1 MDSLAL
7 KMLFALRPVP
17 LWWRDDDAARDTPEL
32 RRLLE
37 LSARLKIPLLLAVIP
52 DAMDE
57 SLPPLV
63 RRYPLVRVAQ
73 HGVAH
78 TNHAPASRKK
88 QELVSGF
95 DAEQLR
101 RGKQRL
107 EAAFP
112 EQFRPILVPPWN
124 RIDAGIIDALPGLG
138 YAALS
143 AGGGAARFEP
153 LLTIDGHVDPVA
165 WGTGKSGML
174 NPFRG
179 HVRTTAMLLRAYLR
193 GWRPIGL
200 LTHHLG
206 MDEAAWRYSERLLE
220 RLRRHFV
227 DPDALFACAPA
238 PDLLAEQTAKKS
250 GIL

>member
-37 LSARLKIPLLLAVIP
+37 LSVRLKIPLLLAVIP

-73 HGVAH
+73 HGFSH
-78 TNHAPASRKK
+78 TNHSSASRKK

-95 DAEQLR
+95 DVEQLR
-101 RGKQRL
+101 FGKQRL

-112 EQFRPILVPPWN
+112 EQFRPIMVPPWN
-124 RIDAGIIDALPGLG
+124 RIDGDVVSALPGLG

-143 AGGGAARFEP
+143 AGGEAMRREP
-153 LLTIDGHVDPVA
+153 LLRIDGHVDPVA
-165 WGTGKSGML
+165 WGTGTAAL
-174 NPFRG
+174 PHPFRG
-179 HVRTTAMLLRAYLR
+179 QGRTTAMLLRAYRR
-193 GWRPIGL
+193 GFNPIGF

-206 MDEAAWRYSERLLE
+206 MNEPAWRYSERVLT
-220 RLRRHFV
+220 RLRCHFV

-238 PDLLAEQTAKKS
+238 ANLLAQQPSKKS